1 MHTPGSSTAG
11 YALLLIVQ
19 VVFIIVF
26 GFCTDYAKELL
37 PVKNETAR
45 VHSPA
50 ESEGGNLRKYPRNTE
65 YFQDIH
71 VMIFAG
77 FAFLMTFLKR
87 YGFSASGLNLL
98 VAALVVQWAIIM
110 RGCYEME
117 DGIIP
122 ISLQNLIGAD
132 IAAAAVLISMGA
144 LLGRTTPIQLLI
156 MGILEI
162 AIFAGN
168 EYLQLE
174 LVKAAD
180 VGGSITVHAFG
191 AYFGLAVSFML
202 RPKKELAKAGPLE
215 GSSYSSDI
223 SAMIGT
229 IFLWIFW
236 PSFNSA
242 LVDGADQ
249 ERAIINTYLSL
260 AGATV
265 TTFVLSALV
274 SHEHKLDMV
283 HVQNSTLAG
292 GVAVGSICNLLI
304 HPFGAL
310 IVGVMAGVIS
320 VLGYRFLTPAI
331 LSNLRI
337 ADTCGV
343 HNLHGM
349 PAVLSAIF
357 SAIYASF
364 ASVETYGTSLATI
377 FPAMQNPN
385 ATNAT
390 SEIEPLEYVI
400 GGYGRSG
407 AKQGAFQL
415 MAIGITMVIA
425 IVGGLITGLILKSP
439 SVRQLEEHEL
449 HKDDAFWETPS
460 EESTN
465 TTSTTNESSN

>member
-1 MHTPGSSTAG
+1 
-11 YALLLIVQ
+11 
-19 VVFIIVF
+19 
-26 GFCTDYAKELL
+26 
-37 PVKNETAR
+37 
-45 VHSPA
+45 
-50 ESEGGNLRKYPRNTE
+50 
-65 YFQDIH
+65 
-71 VMIFAG
+71 
-77 FAFLMTFLKR
+77 
-87 YGFSASGLNLL
+87 
-98 VAALVVQWAIIM
+98 
-110 RGCYEME
+110 
-117 DGIIP
+117 
-122 ISLQNLIGAD
+122 
-132 IAAAAVLISMGA
+132 
-144 LLGRTTPIQLLI
+144 

-202 RPKKELAKAGPLE
+202 RPKKEQAKAGPLE

-320 VLGYRFLTPAI
+320 VLGYRFLTVCMRGV
-331 LSNLRI
+331 LSN
-337 ADTCGV
+337 
-343 HNLHGM
+343 
-349 PAVLSAIF
+349 AVSH
-357 SAIYASF
+357 
-364 ASVETYGTSLATI
+364 
-377 FPAMQNPN
+377 
-385 ATNAT
+385 
-390 SEIEPLEYVI
+390 VI
-400 GGYGRSG
+400 VYPV
-407 AKQGAFQL
+407 
-415 MAIGITMVIA
+415 VI
-425 IVGGLITGLILKSP
+425 
-439 SVRQLEEHEL
+439 
-449 HKDDAFWETPS
+449 
-460 EESTN
+460 
-465 TTSTTNESSN
+465 

>member
-1 MHTPGSSTAG
+1 MHTPGSSTSG

-37 PVKNETAR
+37 PVKNETLR
-45 VHSPA
+45 TVTSEPA
-50 ESEGGNLRKYPRNTE
+50 ESNLRKYPH
-65 YFQDIH
+65 FQDIH

-98 VAALVVQWAIIM
+98 VASLVVQWAIIM

-156 MGILEI
+156 MGIVEI

-168 EYLQLE
+168 EYLQIE

-202 RPKKELAKAGPLE
+202 RPKKDQAKAGPLE
-215 GSSYSSDI
+215 GSSYTSDI

-310 IVGVMAGVIS
+310 IVGVIAGVIS
-320 VLGYRFLTPAI
+320 VLGYRYLTPAI

-357 SAIYASF
+357 SAIYATF
-364 ASVETYGTSLATI
+364 ASADTYGTSLATI

-385 ATNAT
+385 ATHHS
-390 SEIEPLEYVI
+390 SEMEPLEYVI

-415 MAIGITMVIA
+415 MAIGLTMAIA
-425 IVGGLITGLILKSP
+425 IVGGLLTGLILKSP

-460 EESTN
+460 EDSKNTADTN
-465 TTSTTNESSN
+465 DSIHQ

>member
-1 MHTPGSSTAG
+1 MHTPGSSTSG

-45 VHSPA
+45 ASTSEPM
-50 ESEGGNLRKYPRNTE
+50 ESTLRKYPH
-65 YFQDIH
+65 FQDIH

-98 VAALVVQWAIIM
+98 VASLVVQWAIIM

-144 LLGRTTPIQLLI
+144 LLGRTTPIQLLV

-174 LVKAAD
+174 LVKATD

-215 GSSYSSDI
+215 GSSYNSDI

-310 IVGVMAGVIS
+310 IVGVIAGVIS
-320 VLGYRFLTPAI
+320 VLGYRYLTPAI

-357 SAIYASF
+357 SAIYATF
-364 ASVETYGTSLATI
+364 ASSETYGSSLATI

-385 ATNAT
+385 ATSHTGA
-390 SEIEPLEYVI
+390 EMEPLEYVI

-415 MAIGITMVIA
+415 MAIGLTMAIA
-425 IVGGLITGLILKSP
+425 IAGGLLTGLILKSP

-460 EESTN
+460 EESKN
-465 TTSTTNESSN
+465 TAETNESTHQ

>member
-1 MHTPGSSTAG
+1 MHTPGSSVSG

-26 GFCTDYAKELL
+26 GVCTDYAKEVL
-37 PVKNETAR
+37 PPKNETVSAEQ
-45 VHSPA
+45 HPA
-50 ESEGGNLRKYPRNTE
+50 EESSLRKYPH
-65 YFQDIH
+65 FQDIH

-98 VAALVVQWAIIM
+98 VASLVIQWAIIM

-122 ISLQNLIGAD
+122 ISLGNLIGAD

-144 LLGRTTPIQLLI
+144 VLGRTTPMQLLI
-156 MGILEI
+156 MGIIEI
-162 AIFAGN
+162 AIFAAN

-174 LVKAAD
+174 LVKAVD

-202 RPKKELAKAGPLE
+202 RPPKQSAKTGPLE
-215 GSSYSSDI
+215 CSSYSSDI

-265 TTFVLSALV
+265 TTFVMSALV
-274 SHEHKLDMV
+274 AHEHKFDMV

-292 GVAVGSICNLLI
+292 GVAVGSICNLMI

-310 IVGVMAGVIS
+310 IVGVTAGVIS
-320 VLGYRFLTPAI
+320 VLGYRFLTPA
-331 LSNLRI
+331 LMSSVRI
-337 ADTCGV
+337 SDTCGV

-349 PAVLSAIF
+349 PAILSAIF
-357 SAIYASF
+357 SSIYASL
-364 ASVETYGTSLATI
+364 ATEETYGSSLVTI
-377 FPAMQNPN
+377 FPAMQAPHKLDNP
-385 ATNAT
+385 
-390 SEIEPLEYVI
+390 LHYVV
-400 GGYGRSG
+400 GGYGRTG
-407 AKQGAFQL
+407 AKQAVFQL
-415 MAIGITMVIA
+415 MAIGLTLVIA
-425 IVGGLITGLILKSP
+425 VVGGLITGLILKSP
-439 SVRQLEEHEL
+439 SVRVLEEDEL
-449 HKDDAFWETPS
+449 HKDDVFWETPS
-460 EESTN
+460 EEPTMSS
-465 TTSTTNESSN
+465 TTSEPPHQQ

>member
-1 MHTPGSSTAG
+1 MHTPGSSVSG
-11 YALLLIVQ
+11 YTLLLVVQ

-37 PVKNETAR
+37 PVKNETAKATIE
-45 VHSPA
+45 VPEAS
-50 ESEGGNLRKYPRNTE
+50 NLRKYPH
-65 YFQDIH
+65 FQDIH

-98 VAALVVQWAIIM
+98 VASLVIQWAIIM

-117 DGIIP
+117 EGIIP

-156 MGILEI
+156 MGIIEI

-174 LVKAAD
+174 LVKATD

-215 GSSYSSDI
+215 GSSYNSDI

-265 TTFVLSALV
+265 ATFVLSALV

-310 IVGVMAGVIS
+310 TVGVIAGVIS
-320 VLGYRFLTPAI
+320 VLGYRYLTPAI

-357 SAIYASF
+357 SSIYATF
-364 ASVETYGTSLATI
+364 ASHDTYGTSLATI
-377 FPAMQNPN
+377 FPAMQNPRPAN
-385 ATNAT
+385 ST
-390 SEIEPLEYVI
+390 EMGEPLEYVI

-415 MAIGITMVIA
+415 MAIGLTMAIA
-425 IVGGLITGLILKSP
+425 IVGGLLTGLILKSP

-460 EESTN
+460 EEST
-465 TTSTTNESSN
+465 TTTTTNDSNETAHQ

>member
-50 ESEGGNLRKYPRNTE
+50 ESEGGNLRKYPH
-65 YFQDIH
+65 FQDIH